1 MQNLEKISSTRLT
14 EYWKDLSMG
23 LLILLVVMF
32 LSQALPYYFSPIV
45 ALVGAAVMYTMLYN
59 NKLKSLPSCMITI
72 YALFCCMISYSFFS
86 IVINVLYI
94 WGMLELPRELVFFH
108 PPFISSLILDPIC
121 AVTLLVI
128 YSRHNNLRY
137 CLNCKFKNGFSIERG
152 KFGELLHKE
161 SKNQLLNLF
170 LLFTILSVIVWIYY
184 FTHYDRSAD
193 INKRDMYIFSWLNLM
208 MIVLDEAYFAFRYYN
223 LYLDYQESGEIITEQ
238 ELSDMTVKTYLRF
251 YVICGNSI
259 YLNDRMV
266 DPSMPFRQIIDT
278 PFVTKR
284 NVNGITTAEV
294 EGIIHKMTGVPGHLR
309 FFYGRKN
316 PDLKKHS
323 LLRYFYFLD
332 GTPEDY
338 PEMRVMGK
346 WIDFNRVKHVYNQS
360 PTLINKMMLSDISR
374 MTTIVLTQKIF
385 DQRGYRK
392 IKAKSYQPTYDLL
405 EVRDSD
411 YDFQDDKWIRVAM
424 FNSDSKGFFMRRLW
438 KKMLNQKD
446 DATWG

>member
-1 MQNLEKISSTRLT
+1 
-14 EYWKDLSMG
+14 
-23 LLILLVVMF
+23 
-32 LSQALPYYFSPIV
+32 
-45 ALVGAAVMYTMLYN
+45 
-59 NKLKSLPSCMITI
+59 
-72 YALFCCMISYSFFS
+72 
-86 IVINVLYI
+86 
-94 WGMLELPRELVFFH
+94 
-108 PPFISSLILDPIC
+108 
-121 AVTLLVI
+121 
-128 YSRHNNLRY
+128 
-137 CLNCKFKNGFSIERG
+137 
-152 KFGELLHKE
+152 
-161 SKNQLLNLF
+161 
-170 LLFTILSVIVWIYY
+170 
-184 FTHYDRSAD
+184 
-193 INKRDMYIFSWLNLM
+193 
-208 MIVLDEAYFAFRYYN
+208 
-223 LYLDYQESGEIITEQ
+223 
-238 ELSDMTVKTYLRF
+238 
-251 YVICGNSI
+251 
-259 YLNDRMV
+259 
-266 DPSMPFRQIIDT
+266 MPFRQIIDT